1 MLLIFILLVL
11 LFFICCF
18 SFIFFS
24 TSCLTFPWPIAR
36 VIDPFR
42 TFNPDHHSVILD
54 TFIFQPFCYLLT
66 ASATVLSGYFL
77 PTGTFYLTLLPD
89 ILAQPAFIKVSLEAG
104 SYFLES
110 CRASYWSSKHRPGPS
125 VCLIHSNPQSF
136 IHLKFVFIH
145 VNIAKVLLVVK
156 TLIRSAATLFSSHEN
171 IKQQPN

>member
-1 MLLIFILLVL
+1 MLLIFILLAL

-42 TFNPDHHSVILD
+42 TFNPVHHSVILD

-77 PTGTFYLTLLPD
+77 PTGIFLPYTPSRHFGTTCFYQGFTGSRQLL
-89 ILAQPAFIKVSLEAG
+89 
-104 SYFLES
+104 
-110 CRASYWSSKHRPGPS
+110 SSKLQGFILIFKTQTQPI
-125 VCLIHSNPQSF
+125 CLFDSQ
-136 IHLKFVFIH
+136 
-145 VNIAKVLLVVK
+145 
-156 TLIRSAATLFSSHEN
+156 
-171 IKQQPN
+171 